1 MSPNPLDPVTPAEVR
16 AFKAIDAR
24 SAVSTE
30 ELSGALLDYVK
41 ALIAEGSRPA
51 IVAAL
56 GALLLERDQA
66 KRGA

>member
-1 MSPNPLDPVTPAEVR
+1 MTNPLDPVTPAEVR
-16 AFKAIDAR
+16 AFAAIDAR
-24 SAVSTE
+24 TPASTE
-30 ELSGALLDYVK
+30 ELSGALRDYVD
-41 ALIAEGSRPA
+41 AVIATGSRPA